1 MFTNGTYTGGN
12 HCGLALWMEGFQRR
26 WKNERL
32 GRDTISSA
40 PAIVVNQ
47 PWEPEKHMWPQ
58 MLRLAEVTLV
68 QLFILQYKEK
78 RSE

>member
-1 MFTNGTYTGGN
+1 MAHTQGEITVGQ
-12 HCGLALWMEGFQRR
+12 HCG
-26 WKNERL
+26 WKVFRGGGKTRD